1 MAEVQPIS
9 GYHVC
14 RYNGQEVKIR
24 ISAKTGQEIPEDIP
38 QDMPFDAVCESVPV
52 ETKTPAASPEMLA
65 AYQRIISRDPD
76 FIPSKEI
83 MDNFASWTSA
93 SSWVQ
98 SSDFST
104 TDVIAFGESHGSI
117 VTKALLIQQLLP
129 ELKAK
134 GFEYFVT
141 ELFPSSIQPEID
153 EFIKSG
159 TVGTK
164 MTYWLGEQ
172 ENIAPGLSRA
182 YESLLDKA
190 RELGFKIITAAPNI
204 TYDAEEMFYRKLNEV
219 MPGRVADYNKKYG
232 FNPSMEVGEQ
242 WAAEIME
249 QVQVEYLKR
258 IIKDTD
264 SSIAQAL
271 ESIPHNK
278 KAVLLTGSNHIIR
291 DGGAPLLKLSRKK
304 ITTVM
309 VFDAPI
315 AMRDGLVGQDW
326 NLPAYCSKLKNNSR
340 ER

>member
-1 MAEVQPIS
+1 
-9 GYHVC
+9 
-14 RYNGQEVKIR
+14 
-24 ISAKTGQEIPEDIP
+24 
-38 QDMPFDAVCESVPV
+38 
-52 ETKTPAASPEMLA
+52 
-65 AYQRIISRDPD
+65 
-76 FIPSKEI
+76 
-83 MDNFASWTSA
+83 
-93 SSWVQ
+93 
-98 SSDFST
+98 
-104 TDVIAFGESHGSI
+104 
-117 VTKALLIQQLLP
+117 
-129 ELKAK
+129 
-134 GFEYFVT
+134 
-141 ELFPSSIQPEID
+141 
-153 EFIKSG
+153 
-159 TVGTK
+159 

-315 AMRDGLVGQDW
+315 AMRDGLVGKRPGPG
-326 NLPAYCSKLKNNSR
+326 LEFAGLLLKIEKQLQGALIQTDPYELFPTVKYPDDKVLDRAIILNY
-340 ER
+340 